1 MSEWIAAA
9 QEGAILW
16 LWQMDG
22 GPHPL
27 EQHSASAD
35 TPEAL
40 AETAAA
46 LMPGV
51 GGPIV
56 ACGLPQAGFRKV
68 PCAPLDAAPVE
79 LAKSPRRIAAIPG
92 LAQESPAH
100 VTQGA
105 ETKMA
110 GFLTLNPKFDGVLCL
125 PGTETAWAHVSA
137 GEVVSFQTFATA
149 DMARDMAARLG
160 LRAEAW
166 DEAAFLDMLSEVQ
179 ARPEKLAGR
188 VAGIRA
194 EGLLSGLSED
204 EARGRL
210 WGAMIGAEMAATR
223 AYWLGQPVAVIGE
236 AAMAAIY
243 ASAVTAQG
251 TAPLQASGRE
261 MLLKGLA
268 EARARLG

>member
-9 QEGAILW
+9 QDGAILW
-16 LWQMDG
+16 LWQMEG
-22 GPHPL
+22 GAHPL

-35 TPEAL
+35 SPESL

-68 PCAPLDAAPVE
+68 PCEPLDAAPLD
-79 LAKSPRRIAAIPG
+79 LASSPRRVAAIPG
-92 LAQESPAH
+92 LAQENPAH

-110 GFLTLNPKFDGVLCL
+110 GFLALNPKFDGVLCL

-149 DMARDMAARLG
+149 DLARDSAARLG

-166 DEAAFLDMLSEVQ
+166 DEPAFLETLSEVQ
-179 ARPEKLAGR
+179 ARPERLAGR
-188 VAGIRA
+188 IASLRA
-194 EGLLSGLSED
+194 EGLLAGLSENV
-204 EARGRL
+204 ARARL
-210 WGAMIGAEMAATR
+210 WGALVGAEMAATR
-223 AYWLGQPVAVIGE
+223 PYWLGQPVAVIGE
-236 AAMAAIY
+236 GALAAIY
-243 ASAVTAQG
+243 VSAVTAQG
-251 TAPLQASGRE
+251 AAPVQAKGQA